1 MKRGFG
7 DGSIDERG
15 DGVFRLRYRIDGQR
29 FTKTVRGTRTDAKK
43 ALRDLLHAGDTG
55 THVEPDKITVAEWA
69 EQWLAMGAP
78 GRSQKRA
85 GRRTVERYSQLLRH
99 VVSALGARRLQQL
112 QAVEIEQLYAGLV
125 GKLEPKTQHMVHV
138 VFGACLAAARRRG
151 LLMANPMERIGQ
163 VPSAGESNHGVAL
176 DADQL
181 RALVD
186 GFRGSA
192 LFPIVAVA
200 ALTGARRNEILALR
214 WTDFDPT
221 DRTLRIE
228 RALEADT
235 GASKSPKTK
244 RGTRTIAIDAELVA
258 LLTAEREKYLRLVAG
273 VPAGAAVDLSLV
285 KLPEGA
291 LVFPTLFGDKI
302 DLARPRCPTAVS
314 KAVAK
319 YACKLGFKE
328 LRFHDL
334 RGAHETA
341 LLDAGVPVHTVAAR
355 CGHDPAVLLRNYAKR
370 TRKADVS
377 AAAVIGSLS
386 KGIIG

>member
-43 ALRDLLHAGDTG
+43 GLRDLLHAGDTG
-55 THVEPDKITVAEWA
+55 THVEPDKITVAERA

-163 VPSAGESNHGVAL
+163 VPSAG
-176 DADQL
+176 
-181 RALVD
+181 D

-386 KGIIG
+386 KGFIG